1 MHCFFMWP
9 HRVRFINS
17 QWIKLTYVHHHNV
30 VKPAVGVSGLVVSVC
45 VFNSPPLPCQP
56 IIVLW
61 FFCSTNTLENF
72 LRNYTLILLGDYPQS
87 HIVQFKKIQNI
98 VQMIKDGPRSNFS
111 FTYMYIFSET
121 IYPATSGYWCDCKFP
136 DPENLFFCWRA
147 DSKDDPYG
155 KCWFGRPRSVRYSH
169 PGWISNT
176 TQCLSD
182 VLHCARRW
190 ISLSHINLD
199 HSCPSLSWEQ
209 IVSHLSLHTNGDE
222 VKLLLVVWRVDNE
235 ERRGPVWQQ
244 KGVNWDSSY
253 CEQ

>member
-1 MHCFFMWP
+1 M
-9 HRVRFINS
+9 
-17 QWIKLTYVHHHNV
+17 
-30 VKPAVGVSGLVVSVC
+30 
-45 VFNSPPLPCQP
+45 
-56 IIVLW
+56 

-72 LRNYTLILLGDYPQS
+72 LRNYTLILLGDYPHS

-98 VQMIKDGPRSNFS
+98 VQMIKDGPRSYFS

-244 KGVNWDSSY
+244 KGGYLGLLIVSSSS
-253 CEQ
+253 EWMVANVWMEFNVW